1 VKWWIVRWKRKNG
14 IVWKGKVWRKKGL
27 EWGWKTRHTPIY
39 LSSLGKDCRYL
50 SRSVGSLA
58 FARFL
63 IRNSYALAHIN
74 QREDWL
80 DTAHMG
86 PEGWRAVWEEIRPQA
101 VARKNRLRR
110 LLSQNL
116 LWHKLNTSSYWLLL
130 LCSGWCRVQIL
141 TENGLSLD
149 ARFVLFSSVL
159 DANAMIALKTIHKT
173 QPTKFK

>member
-1 VKWWIVRWKRKNG
+1 MHGHMKEKRKKKKKETLLQEGIFGKIFRFVTFGLKFSFLIFVRFCLRARVKCKKRNSVWVKWWIVRWKRKNG

-86 PEGWRAVWEEIRPQA
+86 LGGGGLWE
-101 VARKNRLRR
+101 RK
-110 LLSQNL
+110 
-116 LWHKLNTSSYWLLL
+116 
-130 LCSGWCRVQIL
+130 
-141 TENGLSLD
+141 
-149 ARFVLFSSVL
+149 
-159 DANAMIALKTIHKT
+159 
-173 QPTKFK
+173 